1 MNKQAWMEAAKKAGL
16 EEFEIYEQRHTSTS
30 IEVYEQKV
38 DSYTISDCD
47 GIAMRGV
54 YNGKMGN
61 CFLEEV
67 REEEMESVLEMIK
80 RNAQTISSED
90 KVEIMMPASSYPT
103 VKRKENTLL
112 TMENTKKIDLLKQME
127 KTLLSMDARISQ
139 VMGTSYAEIDVTR
152 SICNTK
158 GMILDDHDSVSVIS
172 MQVLAKDGEDA
183 KSEYDWCTLSSLEDV
198 DVEAFCQNL
207 CDKVISKLHADTV
220 ESGMYPVLM
229 EKEAMSSLFTA
240 LSGLFDGED
249 AFKGISLLKDK
260 QDTKIFDDKIT
271 IIDDPLMENGYNSAP
286 FDDEGVA
293 CFKKTVVENGVLKTY
308 LHNSKSAMMMHT
320 ASTGNGFKGG
330 YSSAVGISPTNFY
343 IQNGKH
349 SYEAMIASMDK
360 GIIVTSITGLHAGL
374 NPISTEFSLQS
385 SGYYVE
391 HGKIVKPINLFTIA
405 GNFMDMMNHISMV
418 GNDCKMNLS
427 GIGTPS
433 ILFANIAVSGK

>member
-1 MNKQAWMEAAKKAGL
+1 MQKGL
-16 EEFEIYEQRHTSTS
+16 
-30 IEVYEQKV
+30 
-38 DSYTISDCD
+38 
-47 GIAMRGV
+47 
-54 YNGKMGN
+54 
-61 CFLEEV
+61 
-67 REEEMESVLEMIK
+67 
-80 RNAQTISSED
+80 
-90 KVEIMMPASSYPT
+90 
-103 VKRKENTLL
+103 
-112 TMENTKKIDLLKQME
+112 
-127 KTLLSMDARISQ
+127 
-139 VMGTSYAEIDVTR
+139 
-152 SICNTK
+152 
-158 GMILDDHDSVSVIS
+158 
-172 MQVLAKDGEDA
+172 
-183 KSEYDWCTLSSLEDV
+183 
-198 DVEAFCQNL
+198 
-207 CDKVISKLHADTV
+207 
-220 ESGMYPVLM
+220 
-229 EKEAMSSLFTA
+229 
-240 LSGLFDGED
+240 
-249 AFKGISLLKDK
+249 SLLKDK
-260 QDTKIFDDKIT
+260 EGE
-271 IIDDPLMENGYNSAP
+271 IIAADIVNLVDDPHLEDGLASVS